1 MFLRNKEAAVMK
13 KRLIPAIILVPT
25 LLATFYLVWF
35 RIINGP
41 HVEADAKLLAALG
54 DSRIMRALEEPRPLP
69 DISFINGDGRNLRLS
84 DFAGKVVLLNI
95 WATWCFPCREEM
107 PSLDRLQ
114 ARLGGPDFQV
124 LPVSTDEGG
133 IKAVRAFYKAVGI
146 ESLGVFVDPTGKTAT
161 DLKILGYP
169 TTLLLDRK
177 GRALGVKLGPA
188 EWDSEEV
195 ITLIQSQINGQ
206 TIMAKQL

>member
-1 MFLRNKEAAVMK
+1 MK